1 MNFLFHI
8 LDIFYALILT
18 GDTKDNFPVSWI
30 MELLKL
36 FSFLAVIILALLVL
50 VCHISSQRFFL
61 YILLYWAI
69 NSPAIS
75 FSQDHTWYNS
85 QTYWKGIETVLV
97 CKLVC
102 SNAKGI
108 IRWFKKKNLYCWLLS
123 HGYFTNQSYFVEQL
137 IQSRHECPN
146 QQCKFAS
153 QISSGLNPT

>member
-1 MNFLFHI
+1 MTPKRIFLRQ
-8 LDIFYALILT
+8 LDNGASATVFFSSRYHSCLAGASLSHKLSKVLFVYFIVLGY
-18 GDTKDNFPVSWI
+18 KFPSY
-30 MELLKL
+30 
-36 FSFLAVIILALLVL
+36 
-50 VCHISSQRFFL
+50 H
-61 YILLYWAI
+61 Y
-69 NSPAIS
+69 
-75 FSQDHTWYNS
+75 SQDHTWYNS

-153 QISSGLNPT
+153 QISSGLNST